1 MNMKQ
6 TSKLLKPAVRLH
18 AVGRCAGRIAACVA
32 AVAIHHLWFGIGTR
46 GVPIAIADGMVMAAL
61 CMTMG
66 WVWKKTSAPT
76 GELCNDGPAA
86 RPIGD

>member
-1 MNMKQ
+1 MKQ

-76 GELCNDGPAA
+76 GQAQQQGGGQTP
-86 RPIGD
+86 